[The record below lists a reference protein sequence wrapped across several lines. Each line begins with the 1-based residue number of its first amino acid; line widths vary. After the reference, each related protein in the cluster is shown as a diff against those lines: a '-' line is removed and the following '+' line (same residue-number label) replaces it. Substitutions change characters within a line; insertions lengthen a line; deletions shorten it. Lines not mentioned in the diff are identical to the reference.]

1 VVVVVVVGVVWFRS
15 SLFIRFQQQ
24 AT

>member
-15 SLFIRFQQQ
+15 SLFILFQQQ